1 MKHIKLIDRTF
12 ENDIKFKGV
21 FSYRHLSILAWT
33 LLVLAQVLTLLVIAK
48 RFHPGININEEFTE
62 TFSSVIGSLPL
73 PLLLVSKFSKIVNN
87 DGEWKKTILRSFF
100 IALALFIIDNFV
112 AIHFG
117 YQLIN
122 VGEQKHSWWDSL
134 FLISNYFIN
143 LRINIL
149 FLNIFIDMLLY
160 WLTYFFLVYK
170 PKNASDKKTL
180 MFRFLVILPILYE
193 IGAIIIKL
201 LICGINLQVPCFVLF
216 MLPSKSALISI
227 AVIVLLFCLKI
238 FRIRYFKRFKNSEID
253 VEAKYKNYMQTNAYC
268 LKFSIFLTTVFFI
281 EWILDT
287 FVFVGIFFS
296 IYNEAIV
303 LPLLPEGMALYIQHY
318 INLWFGWGFGSSITM
333 ILVLPIIFF
342 FHLKMKCK
350 NPGADILI
358 PISGVGIIVIL
369 YVVGLFDIFIHY
381 IKA

>member
-1 MKHIKLIDRTF
+1 MKRIKLIDRTL
-12 ENDIKFKGV
+12 ENDIKFEGI

-48 RFHPGININEEFTE
+48 RFHPDININEEFAE

-87 DGEWKKTILRSFF
+87 EGEWKKTILRSFF

-117 YQLIN
+117 YQLFN

-134 FLISNYFIN
+134 FLISNYFID
-143 LRINIL
+143 LRINVL

-160 WLTYFFLVYK
+160 WLIYFFLMYK
-170 PKNASDKKTL
+170 PKNASEKKTL
-180 MFRFLVILPILYE
+180 MFHFLVILPILYE
-193 IGAIIIKL
+193 VGAIIVKS
-201 LICGINLQVPCFVLF
+201 LICSINLQLPCFVLF

-227 AVIVLLFCLKI
+227 AVIVLLFFLKI
-238 FRIRYFKRFKNSEID
+238 FRIRYFKRFQNNEID
-253 VEAKYKNYMQTNAYC
+253 VETKYKNYMQTNVFC
-268 LKFSIFLTTVFFI
+268 LKFSIFLTSVFFI
-281 EWILDT
+281 EWILDS
-287 FVFVGIFFS
+287 FVFAAIFIN
-296 IYNEAIV
+296 IYNEATA
-303 LPLLPEGMALYIQHY
+303 LPLPPEGMALYIQHN

-342 FHLKMKCK
+342 FRLKKKCK
-350 NPGADILI
+350 NPDADILI
-358 PISGVGIIVIL
+358 PICGVGIIVVL

-381 IKA
+381 IKV